1 MTTNFILPHFPKL
14 ETERL
19 LLRQETPEDAKA
31 IFAVFSQP
39 AVTQFH
45 DLDTFTDIEEA
56 LQLVERRTKRFESGS
71 GIRWGIVRKRDNTLI
86 GSCGFTWNKQT
97 HSAEVGYELISSSW
111 RQGIMTE
118 ALRAILQ
125 FGFETIGLR
134 FIVAVVM
141 LNNIASKK
149 LLEKLGFQ
157 SQGVVKQHGYWK
169 EKYHDLE
176 QFIRTRATSD
186 AV

>member
-1 MTTNFILPHFPKL
+1 MSANFFLPSFPKL

-19 LLRQETPEDAKA
+19 LLRKETPEDAKA
-31 IFAVFSQP
+31 VFALFSDP

-56 LQLVERRTKRFESGS
+56 LQLIKRRTKRFESGS
-71 GIRWGIVRKRDNTLI
+71 GIRWGIVRKQDNILI

-97 HSAEVGYELISSSW
+97 HSAEVGYELASSFW

-134 FIVAVVM
+134 FVIAGVM
-141 LNNIASKK
+141 LDNIASKK
-149 LLEKLGFQ
+149 LLENLGFQ
-157 SQGVVKQHGYWK
+157 HKNILKQHGFWK
-169 EKYHDLE
+169 GKYHDLE
-176 QFIRTRATSD
+176 EFVLIRATTD
-186 AV
+186 